1 MADCAL
7 WRLEQT
13 TERVQIQRPVE
24 IKTLDEITT
33 GLSDQVEFVL
43 GLHTFDTDLFAKKMC
58 IRDRPALMEQE
69 TVDPQKASEPML
81 SDGGEAITDP
91 SVTELTIKDGQELL
105 TGGSISVAYFAQSD
119 SAWKDK
125 SYGNDP
131 IGSYG
136 CGPTVMAMAVQSMT
150 GTKTDPEKMAAWCAV
165 PVSYT
170 HL

>member
-1 MADCAL
+1 MKKVKKHKIRNTVTVLLLMVCCIGGAELAVAYWLD
-7 WRLEQT
+7 
-13 TERVQIQRPVE
+13 RPV
-24 IKTLDEITT
+24 
-33 GLSDQVEFVL
+33 
-43 GLHTFDTDLFAKKMC
+43 FDKLTKPVIQKAEQLWQRGGEVIAAGRFWLTDKFAQ
-58 IRDRPALMEQE
+58 PALMEQE

-136 CGPTVMAMAVQSMT
+136 NG
-150 GTKTDPEKMAAWCAV
+150 CAK
-165 PVSYT
+165 
-170 HL
+170 HDRNEN